1 MTNRYVDCSER
12 GLDIFYKV
20 LGRYIL
26 LKISERF
33 IKKYILINDMDEMTK
48 LQGAFKDEPGME
60 VRLEILGSDDSNNE
74 KEAQ

>member
-1 MTNRYVDCSER
+1 
-12 GLDIFYKV
+12 
-20 LGRYIL
+20 
-26 LKISERF
+26 
-33 IKKYILINDMDEMTK
+33 MDEMTK

>member
-33 IKKYILINDMDEMTK
+33 IKEYILIKDMDEMTK
-48 LQGAFKDEPGME
+48 LQEELKEESGKE
-60 VRLEILGSDDSNNE
+60 VRLEILGQEDSDGV
-74 KEAQ
+74 

>member
-33 IKKYILINDMDEMTK
+33 IKEYILLKSMVDIQEIETP
-48 LQGAFKDEPGME
+48 EPGKK
-60 VRLEILGSDDSNNE
+60 VRLEILDSPGDLDENL
-74 KEAQ
+74 